1 MQHCVRLILVFLM
14 LLTMVGCWDRTELEE
29 QSISLTY
36 GFDVSK
42 NNQLL
47 MYNVSPVFD
56 KSAGQTYE
64 VSEKTAITPREAKE
78 QFNSSSPL
86 VVTGKIQ
93 TMLFSNKLL
102 KEDGIMPYLDV
113 WYRDP
118 KDTGNT
124 RIVGVNGSV
133 SSILNSE
140 FKNKPM
146 LPEYLNNIINVNRQ
160 YNRTAYTTLQDLHR
174 QLFDKG
180 VTPSISEI
188 KKGNKDLVV
197 TGTALLTKQG
207 FYKMSLDRQESAL
220 LLMLQKKAKMP
231 VSLTIRIPSDSF
243 ETKYSPRNVRG
254 SDFITINVISMK
266 QKVKTHYNRDQF
278 AFDVK
283 MKLNVSLAER
293 TFNMNMKKDQEN
305 LNTILDKQLSRKL
318 ATLIQKVQKE
328 QLDPFGFG
336 DYARAFQYQHWK
348 KIEDNWSTTFSKSN
362 VQVTPTVRVLDHGII
377 E

>member
-1 MQHCVRLILVFLM
+1 MKRYVTLIFVFLM
-14 LLTMVGCWDRTELEE
+14 LLTMTGCWDGTELEE

-36 GFDVSK
+36 GFDVSE

-56 KSAGQTYE
+56 KNADQSYE
-64 VSEKTAITPREAKE
+64 VYEKKAVTPRESKE

-93 TMLFSNKLL
+93 TMLFSHKLL
-102 KEDGIMPYLDV
+102 KKDGIMPYLDV

-124 RIVGVNGSV
+124 RIVAVKGSV

-146 LPEYLNNIINVNRQ
+146 LPAYLTDIINVNKQ

-180 VTPSISEI
+180 ITPFISEI
-188 KKGNKDLVV
+188 KKGDKDLIV
-197 TGTALLTKQG
+197 TGTALLTNKG
-207 FYKMSLDRQESAL
+207 FYKMSLNRQESAL
-220 LLMLQKKAKMP
+220 LLMLQKDAKMP
-231 VSLTIRIPSDSF
+231 VSLTIRVPSKSF
-243 ETKYSPRNVRG
+243 ETQYSLRNVRG
-254 SDFITINVISMK
+254 SGFITINVISMK
-266 QKVKTHYNRDQF
+266 QKIRTKYAKGQF
-278 AFDVK
+278 AFDVN
-283 MKLNVSLAER
+283 MKLNASLAER
-293 TFNMNMKKDQEN
+293 TFNMNMKKDQEK
-305 LNTILDKQLSRKL
+305 LDTLLAKQLSYDL
-318 ATLIQKVQKE
+318 NTLIQKVQRQ

-348 KIEDNWSTTFSKSN
+348 KVENNWSTTFSEATVK
-362 VQVTPTVRVLDHGII
+362 VKPTVRILDHGII

>member
-1 MQHCVRLILVFLM
+1 MQYCVRLILVFLM

-47 MYNVSPVFD
+47 MYNVSPIFD

-64 VSEKTAITPREAKE
+64 VFEKKAITPREAKE

-124 RIVGVNGSV
+124 RIVAVKGSV

-146 LPEYLNNIINVNRQ
+146 LPEYLNNIVNVNKQ

-207 FYKMSLDRQESAL
+207 FYKMSLNRQESAL

-254 SDFITINVISMK
+254 SNFITINVISMK
-266 QKVKTHYNRDQF
+266 KKVKTHYNRDQF

-305 LNTILDKQLSRKL
+305 LNTILAKQLSREL
-318 ATLIQKVQKE
+318 TTLIQKVQKE

-348 KIEDNWSTTFSKSN
+348 KIEDNWSTTFPKSN
-362 VQVTPTVRVLDHGII
+362 VQVTSTVRVLDHGII

>member
-1 MQHCVRLILVFLM
+1 MKRYVTLIFVFLM
-14 LLTMVGCWDRTELEE
+14 LLTMTGCWDGTELEE

-36 GFDVSK
+36 GFDVSE

-56 KSAGQTYE
+56 KNADQSYE
-64 VSEKTAITPREAKE
+64 VYEKKAVTPRESKE

-93 TMLFSNKLL
+93 TMLFSHKLL
-102 KEDGIMPYLDV
+102 KKDGIMPYLDV

-124 RIVGVNGSV
+124 RIVAVKGSV

-146 LPEYLNNIINVNRQ
+146 LPAYLTDIINVNKQ

-180 VTPSISEI
+180 ITPFISEI
-188 KKGNKDLVV
+188 KKGDKDLIV
-197 TGTALLTKQG
+197 TGTALLTNKG
-207 FYKMSLDRQESAL
+207 FYKMSLNRQESAL
-220 LLMLQKKAKMP
+220 LLMLQKDAKMP
-231 VSLTIRIPSDSF
+231 VSLTIRVPSKSF
-243 ETKYSPRNVRG
+243 ETQYSLRNVRG
-254 SDFITINVISMK
+254 SGFITINVISMK
-266 QKVKTHYNRDQF
+266 QKIRTKYDKGQF
-278 AFDVK
+278 AFDVN
-283 MKLNVSLAER
+283 MKLNASLAER
-293 TFNMNMKKDQEN
+293 TFNMNMKKDQEK
-305 LNTILDKQLSRKL
+305 LDTLLAKQLSYDL
-318 ATLIQKVQKE
+318 NTLIQKVQRQ

-336 DYARAFQYQHWK
+336 DYARAYQYQQWK
-348 KIEDNWSTTFSKSN
+348 KIENNWPTTFSKAT
-362 VQVTPTVRVLDHGII
+362 VKVTPTVRILDHGII